1 MNKRQYKE
9 LLNDI
14 CDEDCPSDHE
24 CILKEFLISAHPSPR
39 LLVQLKCVDR
49 YKKLCENLDCKEMS
63 WAEAMDLW
71 VKNNRAKKFAEV
83 YTEDKKY
90 LDIYKEVM
98 NNEG

>member
-1 MNKRQYKE
+1 VKKQQYKE

-14 CDEDCPSDHE
+14 CSEDCPSDHT
-24 CILKEFLISAHPSPR
+24 CILKEFLVSAHPSPR

-49 YKKLCENLDCKEMS
+49 YKKLCENLDCTEMS

-71 VKNNRAKKFAEV
+71 VKNGRARKFAEV
-83 YTEDKKY
+83 YDENKKY

-98 NNEG
+98 NED